1 MPTCDRRG
9 ELVLDQMKLDSD
21 IFGIR
26 EAAAFLGAHE
36 QTVRRLARRNAIPC
50 FKVGRDWRFRKEA
63 LVRWTEEQQRGG
75 WEEERRDDGSCS
87 VLVIDDEKK
96 ICRAMSGMLQRFGC
110 SVRQATRGQEGLTL
124 VGQEVPDLILL
135 DLMMPD
141 MNGPRFLE
149 ELRKTHPE
157 LPVVIVTGYPDSDLM
172 QQATQYAPVMLLSK
186 PVDAQLLQR
195 TVRTVVGKRA
205 AMQGT

>member
-1 MPTCDRRG
+1 
-9 ELVLDQMKLDSD
+9 MKLDPD

-63 LVRWTEEQQRGG
+63 LVRWSEEQRRGG
-75 WEEERRDDGSCS
+75 SEEQRREEGSCS
-87 VLVIDDEKK
+87 VLVIDDEEK

-110 SVRQATRGQEGLTL
+110 RVRQATGGEEGLTL
-124 VGQEVPDLILL
+124 VRQEAPDLILL

-149 ELRKTHPE
+149 ELRKTHPA
-157 LPVVIVTGYPDSDLM
+157 LPVVIVTGYPDSELM

-186 PVDAQLLQR
+186 PVESQLLER
-195 TVRTVVGKRA
+195 TIRMVA
-205 AMQGT
+205 GTKTASVAGGEAR